1 MPTGRVTSAS
11 INLAMYRMGGLVFD
25 SEVACLRCWA
35 LHVTMKRGEEGA
47 SA

>member
-11 INLAMYRMGGLVFD
+11 INLAMYRMGGLVF
-25 SEVACLRCWA
+25 EVACLRCWA